1 MMHMMRVSFAVLL
14 GALTLRAQTTAVGP
28 VTAFKAPDQS
38 KAGLFVPPNGAP
50 LNPAPA
56 NPPYAPCDVTGI
68 GSSTSIQADRF
79 VLKGSVPM
87 RSDQD
92 AGLRFDLAKGSC
104 TPLDSQPASAQAAP
118 TRPKAINYSNAYYV
132 RLKIHKYASFATL
145 PLFIAEFAVG
155 QKLYNG
161 TTSDSL
167 RSAHSG
173 LAAGIAVLFGANSV
187 TGVWNLWEARK
198 DPNGRGKRMFHGI
211 LMLAADGGFV
221 ATGALAPHRA
231 NRSLSTSGGAAT
243 HRAVALSSMGVAAV
257 SYLYMLFAR

>member
-1 MMHMMRVSFAVLL
+1 MSLLRVCFAILI
-14 GALTLRAQTTAVGP
+14 GALTLRAQTTAEGP
-28 VTAFKAPDQS
+28 VTADAAHHQFNA
-38 KAGLFVPPNGAP
+38 ALFASPNGGP
-50 LNPAPA
+50 LHLVPDDHL
-56 NPPYAPCDVTGI
+56 YALCDPV
-68 GSSTSIQADRF
+68 GSSSAALMPAERF
-79 VLKGSVPM
+79 VLKGSGPM
-87 RSDQD
+87 RSGD
-92 AGLRFDLAKGSC
+92 AVGLRFDLARASY
-104 TPLDSQPASAQAAP
+104 TPFDSQPASAQAAP
-118 TRPKAINYSNAYYV
+118 TRPKAMSYSNAYYI

-155 QKLYNG
+155 QKLYHG

-231 NRSLSTSGGAAT
+231 NRGLSTSGGAST

>member
-1 MMHMMRVSFAVLL
+1 MHVLRVSFAVLL
-14 GALTLRAQTTAVGP
+14 GAITLRAQTAAVDP
-28 VTAFKAPDQS
+28 ATVDQAPHLFKA
-38 KAGLFVPPNGAP
+38 VWYTPPNGGP
-50 LNPAPA
+50 LSLVPA
-56 NPPYAPCDVTGI
+56 NLLYEPCDLDGI
-68 GSSTSIQADRF
+68 GRTTSIQADRF

-92 AGLRFDLAKGSC
+92 VGLRFDLAKGSY

-231 NRSLSTSGGAAT
+231 NRGLSTSGDAAT

-257 SYLYMLFAR
+257 SYLYMSFAR